1 MKLNDSH
8 LKYCPYY
15 CEENI
20 WHLCQ
25 NESLLAHSR
34 KVVFISNKNQC
45 VAIKNQKSGNP
56 VYWDYH
62 VVLLFKDAS
71 WKIADF
77 DTLLPFPCVAK
88 EYLSGSFIAD
98 ETSTFRVVDADYY
111 TKHFASDRR
120 HMINQDGVYLQ
131 QPPPWE
137 KIGSGFNLWDFV
149 DVSNS
154 EHGQLYDLNEM
165 YVEFC

>member
-1 MKLNDSH
+1 M
-8 LKYCPYY
+8 
-15 CEENI
+15 
-20 WHLCQ
+20 
-25 NESLLAHSR
+25 
-34 KVVFISNKNQC
+34 
-45 VAIKNQKSGNP
+45 
-56 VYWDYH
+56 
-62 VVLLFKDAS
+62 VLLFKDAS

-120 HMINQDGVYLQ
+120 HMLNQDGVYLQ

-149 DVSNS
+149 AVSNS